1 MMPAAPHAPTGAAER
16 WLIVMLGALVAFGPL
31 SIDLY
36 LPALPAMAAGLHAS
50 AEAVQLSVTIFLAG
64 FTAGMLLYGPLSD
77 RYGRRP
83 VLLGGILLFTLASL
97 ACVLVG
103 AVEQL
108 LLARFFQALGGGAA
122 SVLARAVVR
131 DLFVPVE
138 AIRRLSLMAMITA
151 IAPLLAPLLGSS
163 VLHWLGW
170 RGEFAILLLWGLLC
184 LLVVWRFLPESLPA
198 ERRGQMTLGQA
209 FAAYRQILID
219 PAAIGLMLAGGM
231 SFAAM
236 FAYITGSP
244 FVFIELHGLSPL
256 LYGVVFAC
264 NAVGIFAANFLNS
277 RLVRTHGA
285 AHMARA
291 GVLAG
296 LAAAAVL
303 ALAASIGSNAGA
315 GSGLALAG
323 LVLPLF
329 VVVSVTGLL
338 GANCVGLLMARF
350 PQNAGAAA
358 ALFGASQFGF
368 GTLASVGVSLFY
380 DASSR
385 PMAWVILAAS
395 VCSLLGYLRYA
406 RQVAGAGQ
414 TPA

>member
-1 MMPAAPHAPTGAAER
+1 MNTAAPHAPTGAAER

-36 LPALPAMAAGLHAS
+36 LPALPAIAAGLRAS
-50 AEAVQLSVTIFLAG
+50 AEATQLSVTIFLAG
-64 FTAGMLLYGPLSD
+64 FTIGMLLYGPLSD

-83 VLLGGILLFTLASL
+83 MLLGGILLFALASL
-97 ACVLVG
+97 ACVLVQ

-108 LLARFFQALGGGAA
+108 LVARFLQALGGGAA

-131 DLFVPVE
+131 DLFVPLE

-163 VLHWLGW
+163 VLLWLGW
-170 RGEFAILLLWGLLC
+170 RGEFAVLLVWGLLS
-184 LLVVWRFLPESLPA
+184 LVVVWRFLPESLAA
-198 ERRGQMTLGQA
+198 ERRGQISLVQA
-209 FAAYRQILID
+209 FYAYRQIIGD
-219 PAAIGLMLAGGM
+219 GGAIGLMLAGGM

-236 FAYITGSP
+236 FAYITGSA
-244 FVFIELHGLSPL
+244 FVLIELHGLSPTA
-256 LYGVVFAC
+256 YGLIFAA
-264 NAVGIFAANFLNS
+264 NAVGIFAANYSNS
-277 RLVRTHGA
+277 RLVRRIGA

-291 GVLAG
+291 GCLAG
-296 LAAAAVL
+296 LAGALLL
-303 ALAASIGSNAGA
+303 ALAASSA
-315 GSGLALAG
+315 SFGLPG
-323 LVLPLF
+323 LLLPLF

-380 DASSR
+380 DGSSR
-385 PMAWVILAAS
+385 PMAWVILTAS
-395 VCSLLGYLRYA
+395 TCSLLGYALYSRVQAAAA
-406 RQVAGAGQ
+406 RAAG
-414 TPA
+414 